1 VIYRTVVRWARAFF
15 PVGCL
20 ILGSSCTHTGGVRG
34 ATPSQNAATPSV
46 ASLAGTA
53 WRIEDAG
60 GTAVV
65 SLAQTELR
73 IGTDGRVSGNTGCNS
88 FTGTAT
94 IEGSNVTFSP
104 LATTRRACD
113 AALTDQERG
122 ILGAMESV
130 KSFSLAEDGTLALL
144 GSDGL
149 PLLRLVRAQ

>member
-1 VIYRTVVRWARAFF
+1 MIYRTVARWTRAFL
-15 PVGCL
+15 PVAFV
-20 ILGSSCTHTGGVRG
+20 ILDSSCTHTAGVKG
-34 ATPSQNAATPSV
+34 AAPSRNAATPSV
-46 ASLAGTA
+46 TSLAGTA
-53 WRIEDAG
+53 WHIEDAG

-65 SLAQTELR
+65 STAQTELR
-73 IGTDGRVSGNTGCNS
+73 IGADGRVSGNTGCNS

-130 KSFSLAEDGTLALL
+130 KSFTVAEDGRLALL